1 METKEPREGEN
12 LIILAETQV
21 GIIAI
26 IAIIGHHAGRSPVPL
41 LHLPS
46 LGVLT
51 HSGVASLTPTLVFP
65 TIYRLIGG
73 NS

>member
-1 METKEPREGEN
+1 METKEPRE
-12 LIILAETQV
+12 ETQV

-26 IAIIGHHAGRSPVPL
+26 IAIIGHRAGRSPVSL

-51 HSGVASLTPTLVFP
+51 HSGVASLTPTLIFP
-65 TIYRLIGG
+65 IIYRLVGG
-73 NS
+73 SN